1 MYVSSHLDQL
11 IIIFCC
17 CIWTLLVRLYSEHLN
32 LTSVF
37 SPNVSNNHINHTQQ
51 VTNSS
56 FFVYCVNHN
65 QHKSL
70 KITSS
75 ASLFTIIQLK
85 TLAILNRRRDLSA
98 VTSSLDDVTDRRP
111 TFKVLWLAERC
122 AARISTLKLD
132 SWQ

>member
-1 MYVSSHLDQL
+1 MILYSFGNKNSTNWDLMYVSSHLDQL

-85 TLAILNRRRDLSA
+85 NVGYIKPSA
-98 VTSSLDDVTDRRP
+98 RSERGDVIARWRHQP
-111 TFKVLWLAERC
+111 TAN
-122 AARISTLKLD
+122 I
-132 SWQ
+132 